1 MKKTKLGAIIAVI
14 CLGLFFVG
22 MPLTGYCA
30 EPEQEPYKLTVW
42 GVRPGMTLYAYS
54 VALSD
59 LATKYSKWLK
69 INVISGS
76 IQAATWANPKRRAFQ
91 FAAGDNRQRWKYM
104 NGKFGADKVKYD
116 WDKNVRYLTLIN
128 FLVDGFVSIDPK
140 IKSFKDFKGKR
151 VSFGSQPNSDFDFIF
166 EKLLEFEGM
175 SMKDLGS
182 FEFMPPPRASNAL
195 KDGLIDVAF
204 AGYAVNS
211 LKPLKFGASPFSR
224 KLAETTKLNFIDV
237 NPDAVRHV
245 SKLIPVGLAYVPAG
259 SLKGQTKEHIG
270 ISKSLC
276 FAIDLSVPDRV
287 VTEIARLVYEHADEF
302 VKYVP
307 VGKIISK
314 DTMAAIGRPGE
325 EFHPAM
331 WKFMQKHGI
340 RNSGLLEGIPGS
352 EKVLR

>member
-1 MKKTKLGAIIAVI
+1 MKKTKLGASIAVI
-14 CLGLFFVG
+14 CLGLVFLAVP
-22 MPLTGYCA
+22 MTGNCS
-30 EPEQEPYKLTVW
+30 EPKQEPYTLNCW

-59 LATKYSKWLK
+59 IASKYSKWLK
-69 INVISGS
+69 INVITGS
-76 IQAATWANPKRRAFQ
+76 IQAATWANPKRKAFQ
-91 FAAGDNRQRWKYM
+91 IAAGDNRQRWKYM
-104 NGKFGADKVKYD
+104 SGGFGADKIKYD

-128 FLVDGFVSIDPK
+128 FLVDGFVSIDPN

-151 VSFGSQPNSDFDFIF
+151 VSFGSTPNSDFDFIF
-166 EKLLEFEGM
+166 EKLLEYEGM

-182 FEFMPPPRASNAL
+182 FDYMPAPRASSAL
-195 KDGLIDVAF
+195 KDGLLDVAY
-204 AGYAVNS
+204 AGYAVES

-224 KLAETTKLNFIDV
+224 ELAETTKLNFIDL

-245 SKLIPVGLAYVPAG
+245 SKLIPCGLAYVPPG

-276 FAIDLSVPDRV
+276 FTVDLSVPDRV

-302 VKYVP
+302 VKYVR
-307 VGKIISK
+307 VGEIMSK
-314 DTMAAIGRPGE
+314 DTMCAIGRPGE

-331 WKFMQKHGI
+331 WKFMQEHGI
-340 RNSGLLEGIPGS
+340 RNSQLLEGIPGG